1 MNSRVILP
9 AVVVLAAAAL
19 TSFAQDDDSIPF
31 PAEYRNWYQ
40 HHTTVNLKGHT
51 PEGEVGIQNVY
62 VNAAARAGLRTGNF
76 EDGAVFVVDR
86 FSYKDE
92 GNDTLKQD
100 KRKVVAVM
108 LRDSTR
114 YSKTG
119 GWGFQ
124 AFKGGDP
131 KSPVVKDGGAECFAC
146 HVPHADNNFLF
157 TRGQ

>member
-1 MNSRVILP
+1 MKNRLSLI
-9 AVVVLAAAAL
+9 AIAMSTAIACAA
-19 TSFAQDDDSIPF
+19 FAQDDSAIPF
-31 PAEYRNWYQ
+31 PTDYRTWYQ

-51 PEGEVGIQNVY
+51 PEGEVGIQNLY
-62 VNAAARAGLRTGNF
+62 VNPAARKGLRTGSF
-76 EDGAVFVVDR
+76 EDGAIFVIDR
-86 FSYKDE
+86 FSYKDT

-108 LRDSTR
+108 LRNGAR

-131 KSPVVKDGGAECFAC
+131 NVPVVKDGGAACFAC
-146 HVPHADNNFLF
+146 HVPHAANNYLF
-157 TRGQ
+157 ARDE